1 MSLFQSPF
9 VRKYL
14 IPGAVFQSVLVGGG
28 YGTGREIVEYFTR
41 FGAGGGVLGLGV
53 TVVCWFL
60 VLAVTWEFARVF
72 AVYDYRSF
80 FRRLLG
86 RGWVLFEVLFI
97 LMFLI
102 VLAVVASAAGE
113 ILLDSF
119 GIPYLIGIT
128 AMLALVGVLAFFG
141 REVITRVLAT
151 WSAVL
156 YGMFLFY
163 FVTVFLRSG
172 ADMADQIGAWEMVSG
187 WGVSGFKYA
196 MYNVFIVPAI
206 LFSTRDFESRREV
219 AGSALAAALLCA
231 FPALL
236 FHLSFLGD
244 YPAILV
250 REIPVYAVITSL
262 GVGALLAVYLVALFG
277 TLVETGAGFIQGT
290 IERIDA
296 VRLEAKA
303 PPLSPVFRGVL
314 AVGAIGL
321 SASLATFGII
331 ALIAR
336 GYGMLAWGAFAV
348 YVLPLL
354 TVGVWMIARADRD
367 ARRPDPHPSPGPSPH
382 A

>member
-1 MSLFQSPF
+1 MPLFQSPF

-53 TVVCWFL
+53 TVVFWMV
-60 VLAVTWEFARVF
+60 VLGVTWEFARVF
-72 AVYDYRSF
+72 RVYDYRSF
-80 FRRLLG
+80 FRKLLG
-86 RGWVLFEVLFI
+86 PGWVLFEILYI

-113 ILLDSF
+113 ILQDSF
-119 GIPYLIGIT
+119 GIPYMVGIMT
-128 AMLALVGVLAFFG
+128 MLALVGALAMFG

-172 ADMADQIGAWEMVSG
+172 GVMTAELGDWEVVSG
-187 WGVSGFKYA
+187 WGLSGFKYA

-219 AGSALAAALLCA
+219 AGSAVVAALVCA

-244 YPAILV
+244 YPAILG

-262 GVGALLAVYLVALFG
+262 GVGLLFVVYLVALFG

-290 IERIDA
+290 IERIDV
-296 VRLEAKA
+296 VRVEANA
-303 PPLSPVFRGVL
+303 RPLSPVHRGVL
-314 AVGAIGL
+314 AVGAIVL
-321 SASLATFGII
+321 AASLATFGII

-336 GYGMLAWGAFAV
+336 GYGMLAWGAFAI
-348 YVLPLL
+348 YVLPVL
-354 TVGVWMIARADRD
+354 TVGVWMIRRAD
-367 ARRPDPHPSPGPSPH
+367 AHDPGG
-382 A
+382 

>member
-1 MSLFQSPF
+1 MSFFQRPF

-53 TVVCWFL
+53 TVIFWFL

-72 AVYDYRSF
+72 RVYDYRSF
-80 FRRLLG
+80 FKKLLG

-113 ILLDSF
+113 ILLDAF
-119 GIPYLIGIT
+119 QIPYLVGIT

-151 WSAVL
+151 WSVL
-156 YGMFLFY
+156 LYAMFLFY

-172 ADMADQIGAWEMVSG
+172 GAMADQLGQWEMVSG

-206 LFSTRDFESRREV
+206 LFSTRDFATRREV
-219 AGSALAAALLCA
+219 VISALVASLICA

-244 YPAILV
+244 YPAILG

-262 GVGALLAVYLVALFG
+262 GVGALFMVYLVALFG

-296 VRLEAKA
+296 VRLEMKA
-303 PPLSPVFRGVL
+303 PPLSPVLRGIL

-321 SASLATFGII
+321 SALLATFGII
-331 ALIAR
+331 ALIAQ

-348 YVLPLL
+348 YVLPF
-354 TVGVWMIARADRD
+354 
-367 ARRPDPHPSPGPSPH
+367 SPWASG
-382 A
+382 